1 MKRRPLIIATA
12 VAATFALA
20 ACSSGSGSAG
30 GQSEKALTWGMWI
43 SGNADQAAW
52 QKVADAADADQD
64 GLKVT
69 IQGAPFADY
78 WTKLQTQLSSNS
90 APCIVTLQSLR
101 AANYTSQLV
110 DIDDLA
116 KKAGTDLS
124 EFDQTALTGMKVDG
138 KLYGLPYDTGPFLM
152 FYNRDMFK
160 EAGVAEPKPG
170 WTTADFEAAGAALKA
185 KGKTLFAPN
194 VGDIPL
200 ESLILAYNDGRV
212 IKSDG
217 SLDVNNAKFAA
228 GLDWMAS
235 LVKKGYSTEASSD
248 SAADGNAFV
257 NGQVAAYTDGP
268 WSLITQKEK
277 VKFDLGVTTLPVGDS
292 TETTYSAGSGF
303 GISKECKYPEQAYKA
318 ITSMTSA
325 KVLGDLAAAGRA
337 FPGRTAVQQDWFD
350 NAKIDGAKETFDVAL
365 KGAVPLPG
373 NKSSD
378 QLSQLF
384 TQYAIQA
391 VNGQESGAKVLS
403 DIAGQLPS
411 Q

>member
-1 MKRRPLIIATA
+1 MKRRPLLAGAAIAM
-12 VAATFALA
+12 TFALA
-20 ACSSGSGSAG
+20 ACSGSTSAG
-30 GQSEKALTWGMWI
+30 GQSADALTWGMWI

-78 WTKLQTQLSSNS
+78 WTKLQTQLSSSS

-110 DIDDLA
+110 DLDSLV
-116 KKAGTDLS
+116 KKNSTDLS

-138 KLYGLPYDTGPFLM
+138 KLYALPYDTGPFLM

-160 EAGVAEPKPG
+160 AAGVAEPQPG

-200 ESLILAYNDGRV
+200 ESLILAYNGGRV
-212 IKSDG
+212 VTSDG
-217 SLDVNNAKFAA
+217 TLDPTNAKFAA
-228 GLDWMAS
+228 GLDWMAT

-248 SAADGNAFV
+248 ASADGNAFV

-277 VKFDLGVTTLPVGDS
+277 AKFDLGVTTLPVGDT

-303 GISKECKYPEQAYKA
+303 GISKECKYPDQAYKA
-318 ITSMTSA
+318 IVSMTSA
-325 KVLGDLAAAGRA
+325 KVLGGLAAEGRA
-337 FPGRTAVQQDWFD
+337 FPGRTSVQQDWFD
-350 NAKIDGAKETFDVAL
+350 NAKIEGADETFAVAL

-373 NKSSD
+373 NKNSD

-403 DIAGQLPS
+403 DIAGQLP